1 MSVYCNIF
9 STYRYIAIFMSCAL
23 LVMVN
28 TAEVMA
34 KKTSYNNEKIIILD
48 PGHGGHDKGVKG
60 MNGTYEKTLNLKL
73 ANIIAKE
80 LKGKYRVFLT
90 RTDDYWLD
98 IPSRIDAANHLKAD
112 LFISIH
118 FAGSFLHKASGI
130 CIYYYNEISG
140 FANILERATLK
151 TIKSNNI
158 QTQWHNI
165 QNRHKT
171 TSHVL
176 AELVKNRLN
185 EHIGFAKCKVQGVP
199 VIVLSGADMPA
210 VIIEAGYISNP
221 ADEKEL
227 TDANVLSN
235 FAKSISKG
243 IEDFFSKTINK

>member
-1 MSVYCNIF
+1 MSVYCNIS
-9 STYRYIAIFMSCAL
+9 STHCYIVILMSFIL
-23 LVMVN
+23 LVMAN

-48 PGHGGHDKGVKG
+48 PGHGGHDKGVQS
-60 MNGTYEKTLNLKL
+60 MNGTYEKTLSLKL
-73 ANIIAKE
+73 ANIIAKK
-80 LKGKYRVFLT
+80 LKDKYRVFLT

-98 IPSRIDAANHLKAD
+98 IPSRIDAANHLKAN

-118 FAGSFLHKASGI
+118 FGGSFLHKTSGI
-130 CIYYYNEISG
+130 CIYYYKEISRS
-140 FANILERATLK
+140 ANILENETLK

-158 QTQWHNI
+158 QTQWHKI

-171 TSHVL
+171 TSHIL
-176 AELVKNRLN
+176 AESVKNRIN
-185 EHIGFAKCKVQGVP
+185 EHIEFTKCKVQGAP

-221 ADEKEL
+221 TDENKL
-227 TDANVLSN
+227 KDTKFLSD

-243 IEDFFSKTINK
+243 IEDFFKTHKN